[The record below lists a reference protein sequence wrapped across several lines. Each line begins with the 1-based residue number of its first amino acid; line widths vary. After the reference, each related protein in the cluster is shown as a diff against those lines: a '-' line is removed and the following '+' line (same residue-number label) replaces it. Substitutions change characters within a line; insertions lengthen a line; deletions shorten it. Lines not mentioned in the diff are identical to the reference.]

1 VFCEKPWAREPRAR
15 HPKLASTREF
25 FGKRISRGAA
35 EEIDSKGLPSVRT
48 GPRKGKKRKRL
59 WYAEARYAISGT
71 GVPQYPPNCLQL
83 RVFLGQ
89 LRQRMC

>member
-1 VFCEKPWAREPRAR
+1 MKNRVESAERKFVE
-15 HPKLASTREF
+15 
-25 FGKRISRGAA
+25 RIYGGDA

-48 GPRKGKKRKRL
+48 GLLKGKKRKLL
-59 WYAEARYAISGT
+59 WYPRMRYAISGM
-71 GVPQYPPNCLQL
+71 GVPQYTPNCLRF

>member
-1 VFCEKPWAREPRAR
+1 VPAIF
-15 HPKLASTREF
+15 LGTEF
-25 FGKRISRGAA
+25 PGEDA

-48 GPRKGKKRKRL
+48 GPRKGKKRKLL
-59 WYAEARYAISGT
+59 WYANARYAISGM